1 MFVFGSPPSRA
12 VASPICSNE
21 FKSSHCKL
29 FEHENRVK
37 FEFRKQYRELRAEYL
52 KLQKEKMVAMKKN
65 LLNQTFSANSDA
77 RLKPTSKEETK
88 EMKRE
93 LKTGPKR
100 RRRRKRGYQRVCYYH
115 YYKFSMK
122 ALSVC
127 VRCIWGPKEF
137 IAELPG
143 F

>member
-1 MFVFGSPPSRA
+1 
-12 VASPICSNE
+12 
-21 FKSSHCKL
+21 
-29 FEHENRVK
+29 
-37 FEFRKQYRELRAEYL
+37 
-52 KLQKEKMVAMKKN
+52 MVAMKKN
-65 LLNQTFSANSDA
+65 LLNQTFSANADA

-122 ALSVC
+122 ALSRLC
-127 VRCIWGPKEF
+127 TMHLG
-137 IAELPG
+137 AERIYSRATRFLDPS
-143 F
+143 FTAISPFSFHRFEDLYKT